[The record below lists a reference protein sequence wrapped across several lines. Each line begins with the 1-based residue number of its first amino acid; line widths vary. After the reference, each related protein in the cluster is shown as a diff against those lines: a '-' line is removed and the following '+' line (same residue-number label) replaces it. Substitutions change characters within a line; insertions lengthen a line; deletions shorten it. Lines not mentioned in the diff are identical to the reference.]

1 MPAALLDEL
10 LDWLRI
16 PSISTGG
23 GDPRELERA
32 AIWVVER
39 VVAAGGEARL
49 ERAGDGHPLAVGELR
64 AARPDAPTVLLY
76 GHYDVQSPGPPE
88 AWRTPPFEPVVAD
101 GRVHARGAS
110 DDKGNVL
117 PLLHVACALARAG
130 ELPIHVRVLVEG
142 EEEIGSPSVSRWVI
156 ADERGADAAIVFDA
170 AMVDAETPAITIGL
184 RGLVQAN
191 VRVTTAQRD
200 LHSGIYGG
208 SVLNAL
214 HVLTGMLAPL
224 LPGPDGVLRDE
235 LRAGVEP
242 PTEAER
248 ASWER
253 LPPGEVVL
261 TEPGGRPLEGAA
273 AAYYARNGADASLD
287 VNALHGGE
295 PRTIVPAQA
304 SATFTVRLAPRQR
317 AAEIR
322 ATVERLLRENLP
334 PGADL
339 ELGWQVGDPAL
350 FDPSLPAIRLAAEA
364 IERATGTTP
373 ALVRSGGSIPIVA
386 ALADRGIPTIT
397 TGFALADDGI
407 HAPNESY
414 RLRSLELGE
423 ATARELLHAL
433 AALPAGS

>member
-1 MPAALLDEL
+1 
-10 LDWLRI
+10 
-16 PSISTGG
+16 
-23 GDPRELERA
+23 
-32 AIWVVER
+32 
-39 VVAAGGEARL
+39 
-49 ERAGDGHPLAVGELR
+49 
-64 AARPDAPTVLLY
+64 
-76 GHYDVQSPGPPE
+76 
-88 AWRTPPFEPVVAD
+88 
-101 GRVHARGAS
+101 
-110 DDKGNVL
+110 
-117 PLLHVACALARAG
+117 
-130 ELPIHVRVLVEG
+130 VLVEG

-273 AAYYARNGADASLD
+273 AAYYVRNGADASLD

>member
-10 LDWLRI
+10 IDWLRI

-23 GDPRELERA
+23 GDPRDLERA
-32 AIWVVER
+32 AAWVAER
-39 VVAAGGEARL
+39 VRAAGGEARL
-49 ERAGDGHPLAVGELR
+49 ERVGDGHPLVVGELR
-64 AARPDAPTVLLY
+64 SARPGAPTVLLY

-88 AWRTPPFEPVVAD
+88 AWRTPPFEPVVED
-101 GRVHARGAS
+101 GRIRARGAS

-117 PLLHVACALARAG
+117 PLLHTACALARAG
-130 ELPIHVRVLVEG
+130 ELPVHVRVLVEG
-142 EEEIGSPSVSRWVI
+142 EEEIGSPTVTRWL
-156 ADERGADAAIVFDA
+156 AEDERGADAAVVFDA
-170 AMVDAETPAITIGL
+170 AMVDERTPAITIGL
-184 RGLVQAN
+184 RGLVQATVA
-191 VRVTTAQRD
+191 VRTAARD

-224 LPGPDGVLRDE
+224 LPGPDGVLRPE

-242 PTEAER
+242 PTDAEL

-253 LPPGEVVL
+253 LPPGEAVL
-261 TEPGGRPLEGAA
+261 AEVGGRPLDGAG

-287 VNALHGGE
+287 VNAVHGGE

-304 SATFTVRLAPRQR
+304 TATVTVRLAPRQR

-322 ATVERLLRENLP
+322 DTVDRLLREGLP
-334 PGADL
+334 AGA
-339 ELGWQVGDPAL
+339 ELDVAWQLGDPAL
-350 FDPSLPAIRLAAEA
+350 FDPGLPAIGLAVQA
-364 IERATGTTP
+364 IERATGTAP

-397 TGFALADDGI
+397 TGFALADDEI

-423 ATARELLHAL
+423 AAARELLHAL
-433 AALPAGS
+433 AALPVAP

>member
-32 AIWVVER
+32 ASWVLER
-39 VVAAGGEARL
+39 IVAAGGEGRL
-49 ERAGDGHPLAVGELR
+49 ERVGDGHPLAVGELR
-64 AARPDAPTVLLY
+64 AARADAPTVLLY

-88 AWRTPPFEPVVAD
+88 AWHTPPFEPVVED
-101 GRVHARGAS
+101 GRVRARGAS

-117 PLLHVACALARAG
+117 GLLHAAWGLARAG
-130 ELPIHVRVLVEG
+130 ELPVHVRMLVEG
-142 EEEIGSPSVSRWVI
+142 EEEIGSRSVSRWV
-156 ADERGADAAIVFDA
+156 AEDERGADAAIVFDA
-170 AMVDAETPAITIGL
+170 AMVDAATPAITIGL
-184 RGLVQAN
+184 RGLVQAH
-191 VRVTTAQRD
+191 VRVTTAERD
-200 LHSGIYGG
+200 LHSGLYGG

-214 HVLTGMLAPL
+214 HVVTGMLAPL
-224 LPGPDGVLRDE
+224 LPGPDGVLREE
-235 LRAGVEP
+235 LRAGIEP
-242 PTEAER
+242 ATDAER

-253 LPPGEVVL
+253 LPPGDAVL
-261 TEPGGRPLEGAA
+261 AEAGGRPLVGAGPA
-273 AAYYARNGADASLD
+273 FYARNGADASLD

-322 ATVERLLRENLP
+322 ATIERLLRASVP
-334 PGADL
+334 AGADL
-339 ELGWQVGDPAL
+339 ELDWQVGDPAL
-350 FDPSLPAIRLAAEA
+350 FDPSLPAISLAAEA
-364 IERATGTTP
+364 IERATGTAP

-397 TGFALADDGI
+397 TGFALAEDGI

-423 ATARELLHAL
+423 AAGRELLHAL
-433 AALPAGS
+433 AALPTRS

>member
-23 GDPRELERA
+23 GDPRDLERA
-32 AIWVVER
+32 ASWVVER
-39 VVAAGGEARL
+39 VVAAGGEGRL
-49 ERAGDGHPLAVGELR
+49 ERVGDGHALAVGELR
-64 AARPDAPTVLLY
+64 AARADAPTVLVY

-88 AWRTPPFEPVVAD
+88 AWRTPPFEPLVED
-101 GRVHARGAS
+101 GRVRARGAS

-117 PLLHVACALARAG
+117 PLLHTACALAGAG
-130 ELPIHVRVLVEG
+130 GLPVHVRVLVEG
-142 EEEIGSPSVSRWVI
+142 EEEIGSPSVSRWV
-156 ADERGADAAIVFDA
+156 AQDERGADAAIVFDA

-191 VRVTTAQRD
+191 LRVRTAERD
-200 LHSGIYGG
+200 LHSGLYGG

-214 HVLTGMLAPL
+214 HVVTGMLAPL
-224 LPGPDGVLRDE
+224 LPGPDGVLREE

-242 PTEAER
+242 PTDAER

-253 LPPGEVVL
+253 LPRGDAVL
-261 TEPGGRPLEGAA
+261 AEAGGRPLAGAGP
-273 AAYYARNGADASLD
+273 AYYARNGADASLD
-287 VNALHGGE
+287 VNAVHGGE

-304 SATFTVRLAPRQR
+304 SATVTVRLAPRQR
-317 AAEIR
+317 ATEIQ
-322 ATVERLLRENLP
+322 ATVERLLRERLP
-334 PGADL
+334 AGA
-339 ELGWQVGDPAL
+339 ELDIAWQLGDPAL

-364 IERATGTTP
+364 IERATGTAP

-386 ALADRGIPTIT
+386 ALAHRGIPTIT
-397 TGFALADDGI
+397 TGFALAEDGI

-423 ATARELLHAL
+423 AAARELLHAL
-433 AALPAGS
+433 AALPRGS